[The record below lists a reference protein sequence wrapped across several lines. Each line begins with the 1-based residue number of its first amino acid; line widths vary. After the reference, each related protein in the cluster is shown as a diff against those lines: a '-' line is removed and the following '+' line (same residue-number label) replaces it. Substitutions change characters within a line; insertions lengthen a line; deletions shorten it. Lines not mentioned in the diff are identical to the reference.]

1 MRWSTAVLSTGLALL
16 VLLARSDHPIASAE
30 EFRLVEVDP
39 ASVGM
44 STRRLAVIDD
54 IVEEGLRDKKMPGA
68 VVVVGFQGQIVYRK
82 AFGQRQLEPTPE
94 PMTLDTV
101 FDLASLTKPIATG
114 TSVMQLI
121 EAGKIGLDDPVAK
134 HLPAFG
140 NHGKEAITVRHL
152 LTHQSGL
159 IADNSMK
166 DYANGREKSIKNLM
180 TLEPLAAPGERLIY
194 SDVGFMVL
202 GELVATVSGQ
212 PLDEYTRSHLF
223 EPLGMR
229 ETMYRPTS
237 LPADR
242 FAPTE
247 QRDGHWMRGEV
258 HDPRAFALGGVAG
271 HAGLFS
277 TADDLARYAQ
287 ALLNGGELGGTRVL
301 NPETVLL
308 MTSPQPIPGGGMR
321 GLGWDKRTSFST
333 NRGDLL
339 SPSACGHGGFTG
351 TALWFDPQQQLFVIF
366 LSNRVHPKGEGSVN
380 PLIGRIGTVAAAAI
394 REVE

>member
-1 MRWSTAVLSTGLALL
+1 MRWFTIPQALGFALL
-16 VLLARSDHPIASAE
+16 VFGFERDARLVSAE
-30 EFRLVEVDP
+30 EFHWVDFDP
-39 ASVGM
+39 ASVGV
-44 STRRLAVIDD
+44 STKRLAVIDE

-68 VVVVGFQGQIVYRK
+68 VVFVGFKGQIVYRQ

-101 FDLASLTKPIATG
+101 FDLASLTKPIATA
-114 TSVMQLI
+114 TSIMQLV

-134 HLPAFG
+134 HLPAFAS
-140 NHGKEAITVRHL
+140 HGKEAITVRHL
-152 LTHQSGL
+152 LTHQGGL
-159 IADNSMK
+159 IADNSMQ
-166 DYANGREKSIKNLM
+166 DFADGREKSIENL
-180 TLEPLAAPGERLIY
+180 LNLQPLAAPTERFIY

-212 PLDEYTRSHLF
+212 ALNEYTRAHLF

-229 ETMYRPTS
+229 ETMYRPTTI
-237 LPADR
+237 PAVR

-247 QRDGHWMRGEV
+247 QRNGHWMRGEV
-258 HDPRAFALGGVAG
+258 HDPRAFALDGVAG

-287 ALLNGGELGGTRVL
+287 AMLNGGQLGDSHIL
-301 NPETVLL
+301 QPETVQL
-308 MTSPQPIPGGGMR
+308 MTSPQPIPGGGIR
-321 GLGWDKRTSFST
+321 GLGWDKRTGYSS

-351 TALWFDPQQQLFVIF
+351 TALWFDPQQQLFIIF
-366 LSNRVHPKGEGSVN
+366 LSNRVHPQGDGSVN
-380 PLIGRIGTVAAAAI
+380 SLIGRISTVAAAAV
-394 REVE
+394 REFE

>member
-1 MRWSTAVLSTGLALL
+1 MHWATITQACGLVLL
-16 VLLARSDHPIASAE
+16 VLSFEGNVRLAAAE
-30 EFRLVEVDP
+30 EFHWVEVDP

-44 STRRLAVIDD
+44 SCKRLAVIDE

-68 VVVVGFQGQIVYRK
+68 VVLIGYRGQVVYRK
-82 AFGQRQLEPTPE
+82 AFGQRQIEPTPE

-101 FDLASLTKPIATG
+101 FDLASLTKPIATAA
-114 TSVMQLI
+114 SIMQLV
-121 EAGKIGLDDPVAK
+121 EAGQISLDDPVAK
-134 HLPAFG
+134 HLPAFAS
-140 NHGKEAITVRHL
+140 HGKETITVRHL
-152 LTHQSGL
+152 LTHQGGL

-166 DYANGREKSIKNLM
+166 DFADGRVKSIENL
-180 TLEPLAAPGERLIY
+180 LNLAPLAAPGERFIY

-212 PLDEYTRSHLF
+212 SLDQYTRTHLF

-229 ETMYRPTS
+229 ETMYLPT
-237 LPADR
+237 AIAAER

-258 HDPRAFALGGVAG
+258 HDPRAFALDGVAG

-287 ALLNGGELGGTRVL
+287 AMLSGGQLGEARIL
-301 NPETVLL
+301 QLETVTL
-308 MTSPQPIPGGGMR
+308 MTSSQRVPGGGVR
-321 GLGWDKRTSFST
+321 GLGWDIHTGYSS

-339 SPSACGHGGFTG
+339 SPTACGHGGFTG
-351 TALWFDPQQQLFVIF
+351 TALWFDPQQQLFMVF
-366 LSNRVHPKGEGSVN
+366 LSNRVHPQGDGSVN
-380 PLIGRIGTVAAAAI
+380 SLIGRISTVAAAAV
-394 REVE
+394 RDFE